1 MKNLRMKSFVCA
13 AALLILLPSLPS
25 SARASSI
32 PMPAGSRSWI
42 LVSSS
47 DCDDDGPNANV
58 DRGHCVGA
66 VSELNQPGDI
76 GHGQLANF
84 EIFANAT
91 IGPEAMWG
99 SIQTTNAQF
108 ATIYMSM
115 VDTYTLSSNVL
126 PIGTVVP
133 ITVSFH
139 AVGTMYPVY
148 VCCGAYGSGAF
159 DIKVGT
165 SFSPDA
171 IVVPEGSRVGGPLGP
186 DASAQ
191 FPFVYPRSTGDDVPL
206 DLTAT
211 GTLDVAVGTPFDL
224 AYQLSAWPIKSTIDF
239 SNTATISFILPP
251 GTTLTS
257 TGGYGDPVP
266 VQTETWGG
274 LKAQYR

>member
-1 MKNLRMKSFVCA
+1 MKSFIFA
-13 AALLILLPSLPS
+13 AALLILVPSQPS
-25 SARASSI
+25 STQASTI

-42 LVSSS
+42 LVGSS

-84 EIFANAT
+84 EIFASAA
-91 IGPEAMWG
+91 IGPDAMHG
-99 SIQTTNAQF
+99 SIQTTSAQF
-108 ATIYMSM
+108 ATIHMSM
-115 VDTYTLSSNVL
+115 VDTYTLSSDVL

-133 ITVSFH
+133 ITVTFH
-139 AVGTMYPVY
+139 AVGTMYPVAT
-148 VCCGAYGSGAF
+148 CCGAYGSGSF
-159 DIKVGT
+159 DIKIGT
-165 SFSPDA
+165 FFSPDA
-171 IVVPEGSRVGGPLGP
+171 IVVPEGSRVGGALGP

-191 FPFVYPRSTGDDVPL
+191 LPFVYPRFSGADVPM

-224 AYQLSAWPIKSTIDF
+224 TYQLGAGAIKSTMDF

-251 GTTLTS
+251 GTSLTS
-257 TGGYGDPVP
+257 TGGYAAPVP
-266 VQTETWGG
+266 TQTETWGG
-274 LKAQYR
+274 LKARYR